1 MAKHYGM
8 APDEGASGSIVPADV
23 AKAAREA
30 DAKREAATMESQ
42 AAERAARL
50 AEAAGR
56 PEDAKALAARWRTA
70 EARALEEAVAVGR
83 IVVRPGKGKKGRK
96 SNINEDPGAGVF
108 DASKLTAKAIGEVVG
123 LAEATVDRFA
133 CAAHV
138 YDKHRDRWDAYLEQQ
153 RAAKKRAT
161 IDDLANIGR
170 QLLNP
175 KPAGEGAVRRRQA
188 PKVRGAKLLER
199 TATKLRE
206 LADGEDAE
214 AIEAAA
220 AALDA
225 AVARLRGEEPAPP
238 ASSGTYDESQYGEPY
253 GGAP

>member
-1 MAKHYGM
+1 MKHYGM
-8 APDEGASGSIVPADV
+8 VPADV
-23 AKAAREA
+23 AAAAREA
-30 DAKREAATMESQ
+30 DTKREAATVESH

-50 AEAAGR
+50 AEAAGC
-56 PEDAKALAARWRTA
+56 PEEALALAERWRSA
-70 EARALEEAVAVGR
+70 ETKALEEAVAVGR
-83 IVVRPGKGKKGRK
+83 IVVRPGSGRRRTSEK
-96 SNINEDPGAGVF
+96 PGVGSFSAE
-108 DASKLTAKAIGEVVG
+108 AIGDAVG
-123 LAEATVDRFA
+123 LARATVDRFS
-133 CAAHV
+133 CASFV
-138 YDKHRDRWDAYLEQQ
+138 YDKHRDRWDAYLAAQ

-170 QLLNP
+170 ELM
-175 KPAGEGAVRRRQA
+175 KPADAEEKPRRKQA
-188 PKVRGAKLLER
+188 AKVRGAKLLER

-214 AIEAAA
+214 AIEEAA

-225 AVARLRGEEPAPP
+225 AVARLRGEEPTPP